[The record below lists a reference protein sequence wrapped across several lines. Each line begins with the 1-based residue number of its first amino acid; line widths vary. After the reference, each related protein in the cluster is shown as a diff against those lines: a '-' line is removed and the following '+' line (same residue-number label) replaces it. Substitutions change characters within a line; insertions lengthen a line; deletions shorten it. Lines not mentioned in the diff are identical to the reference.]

1 MTVLTESMKQA
12 IVQRQMLREVKLE
25 LDKNKIEI
33 PYNQMVVHN
42 G

>member
-1 MTVLTESMKQA
+1 MTALTESMKHYT
-12 IVQRQMLREVKLE
+12 VQRQMLREVKLE

-33 PYNQMVVHN
+33 PYNQVVVHN